1 MKNNPAAQEKEGN
14 NMTLEEKIE
23 LFRRALRKY
32 FELKEILWEILQ
44 HHNELTYEQLNAVMK
59 LQKAGTG
66 NNSLLSV
73 TQDLESG
80 RSK

>member
-1 MKNNPAAQEKEGN
+1 ML
-14 NMTLEEKIE
+14 MTLEEKIE

-59 LQKAGTG
+59 LHKAGTG
-66 NNSLLSV
+66 NNSLLSE
-73 TQDLESG
+73 TEDLESG